1 MKLSLKKGLGFGS
14 TSGIITTLGLIV
26 GLSSGTHLK
35 SAVIGGILI
44 IAIADSLSDAFGIH
58 ISEEAENKH
67 THREVWLS
75 TLATL
80 LSKFIFASLFIIP
93 VLLFDLNIAVIV
105 SIIWALF
112 VIGLISYYLAKQQQK
127 SFFKVITEH
136 LSITILVIVLTHF
149 VGRFISSVFG

>member
-67 THREVWLS
+67 THRDVWLS
-75 TLATL
+75 TFSTL

-93 VLLFDLNIAVIV
+93 VLLFDLNTAVIV